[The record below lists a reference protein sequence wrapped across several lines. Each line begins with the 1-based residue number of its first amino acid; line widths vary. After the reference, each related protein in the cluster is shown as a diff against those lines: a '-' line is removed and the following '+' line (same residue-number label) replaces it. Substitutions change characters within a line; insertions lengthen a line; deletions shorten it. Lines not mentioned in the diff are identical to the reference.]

1 VFKKKTLL
9 KEESK
14 RKIRRRIRKK
24 IKGTAERPRVHVFKS
39 NRYIYTQAVDDLT
52 GSVLAS
58 ASSVEKEYREKKKKT
73 KNLEASQTVGEAIAK
88 RLKKKKIKQVVFDR
102 GVYPYHGRVKA
113 LAEAMRKEGL
123 IF

>member
-1 VFKKKTLL
+1 MFKKKSML

-14 RKIRRRIRKK
+14 RKIRLRIRKK
-24 IKGTAERPRVHVFKS
+24 IRGTAERPRVYVFKS
-39 NRYIYTQAVDDLT
+39 NRYLYTQAIDDLT
-52 GSVLAS
+52 GTVLAS
-58 ASSVEKEYREKKKKT
+58 ASSVEKEYREKRKKT
-73 KNLEASQTVGEAIAK
+73 KNIEASRTVGEMIAK

-123 IF
+123 TF

>member
-9 KEESK
+9 KAESK
-14 RKIRRRIRKK
+14 RKIRMRIRKK
-24 IKGTAERPRVHVFKS
+24 IRGTAERPRVYVFKS
-39 NRYIYTQAVDDLT
+39 NRYIYTQAIDDIT
-52 GSVLAS
+52 GTVLAA
-58 ASSVEKEYREKKKKT
+58 ASSVEKEYRAKKKKT
-73 KNLEASQTVGEAIAK
+73 KNMEASKAIGELIAN
-88 RLKKKKIKQVVFDR
+88 RLKKKKVKQVVFDR

>member
-1 VFKKKTLL
+1 ML

-14 RKIRRRIRKK
+14 RKIRLRIRKK
-24 IKGTAERPRVHVFKS
+24 IRGTAERPRVYVFKS
-39 NRYIYTQAVDDLT
+39 NRYLYTQAIDDLT

-58 ASSVEKEYREKKKKT
+58 ASSVEKEYREKRKKT
-73 KNLEASQTVGEAIAK
+73 KNIEASRAVGEMIAK

>member
-1 VFKKKTLL
+1 VFKKKSML

-14 RKIRRRIRKK
+14 RKIRLRIRKK
-24 IKGTAERPRVHVFKS
+24 IRGTAERPRVYVFKS
-39 NRYIYTQAVDDLT
+39 NRYLYTQAIDDLT
-52 GSVLAS
+52 GTVLAS
-58 ASSVEKEYREKKKKT
+58 ASSVEKEYRENRKKT
-73 KNLEASQTVGEAIAK
+73 KNIEASRTVGEMIAK

-123 IF
+123 TF

>member
-39 NRYIYTQAVDDLT
+39 NRYIYTQAIDDLT

-73 KNLEASQTVGEAIAK
+73 KNMEASQIVGETIAK
-88 RLKKKKIKQVVFDR
+88 RLKKKKIKQAVFDR

>member
-1 VFKKKTLL
+1 VFKKKSML

-14 RKIRRRIRKK
+14 RKIRLRIRKK
-24 IKGTAERPRVHVFKS
+24 IRGTAERPRVYVFKS
-39 NRYIYTQAVDDLT
+39 NRYLYTQAIDDLT
-52 GSVLAS
+52 GTVLAS
-58 ASSVEKEYREKKKKT
+58 ASSVEKEYREKRKKT
-73 KNLEASQTVGEAIAK
+73 KNIEASRTVGEMIAK

-123 IF
+123 TF

>member
-1 VFKKKTLL
+1 MFKKKTLL